1 MIYGPIHTESDLSFE
16 GRLFQKTKKVNVP
29 AVNGNVTV
37 DLTNGNYQIVNV
49 ADRTSVNI
57 TLSNIRVGLFAISC
71 ADLGMTRLTNDRT
84 ISFTGVTIYN
94 TQDVFGV
101 SPTQDHVFYIIYDGE
116 KARITSSLPP
126 IRKHSA
132 LQKYKTDDIVYVDN
146 GTVRSFYSANSNY
159 NPEVFNPANWTLIAS
174 NDSSNIRYSD
184 PYSTGNATVESA
196 LNTLLGSVKFISASY
211 ATIDALLLGNATHS
225 TNSVYLVNDVSLGS
239 AADIR
244 VRDGFCLYMKT
255 AVTSSSI
262 TDYVIVAARSL
273 YSSEIAFNNAV
284 AKIPGNPANV
294 RTAIE
299 RLKIELDQLL
309 LGVRFIDRWD
319 AVTNTPFVANNA
331 RYDDDTFNVTVSS
344 VTVGTQTVRVP
355 YTSSTFFNSIIVSNY
370 VKIND
375 ITFNVVSKT
384 AVLSNTAIDIVL
396 EVHDGS
402 AFILGDISTGQ
413 RMYVPNAIATT
424 GNYYIVSEASAVPT
438 ENVSIDG
445 VNVLNIEDK
454 FISNGSVWRHIPRS
468 LIATAD
474 EISYD
479 SSQANWQG
487 ETPENV
493 QAALDLIANKQAEGA
508 GLKKLSVLLESTT
521 VPGGA
526 IIAIDALTGADTG
539 LTKYTIKHEFGTAPY
554 NLIIGVY
561 FNDGTVFEKVGVSV
575 SGVTGVNELNYVE
588 VICVTPTAGEQYVIV
603 VRTE

>member
-16 GRLFQKTKKVNVP
+16 GRLFQKTKKVNTP
-29 AVNGNVTV
+29 DSSGNVTV
-37 DLTNGNYQIVNV
+37 DLLNGNYQVVNTATV
-49 ADRTSVNI
+49 QNI
-57 TLSNIRVGLFAISC
+57 TVTISNIKIGLFAISFS
-71 ADLGMTRLTNDRT
+71 DLGSTILSSERV
-84 ISFTGVTIYN
+84 ISFSGITLDNPTIVIQPE
-94 TQDVFGV
+94 QDVTV
-101 SPTQDHVFYIIYDGE
+101 YVLHDGE
-116 KARITSSLPP
+116 TTSVITSLPTVRMFSELQP
-126 IRKHSA
+126 YAKHS
-132 LQKYKTDDIVYVDN
+132 IVYTDVQN
-146 GTVRSFYSANSNY
+146 VRSFYVAK
-159 NPEVFNPANWTLIAS
+159 VDVPAGSFSSEDWALIAS

-184 PYSTGNATVESA
+184 PYNTGNTNVEAA
-196 LNTLLGSVKFISASY
+196 LNSLLGSVKFISASY
-211 ATIDALLLGNATHS
+211 ETIDALLLGNATHS

-255 AVTSSSI
+255 SSTTGSI
-262 TDYVIVAARSL
+262 TDYSIVAARSL

-284 AKIPGNPANV
+284 AKIPGNPTNV

-299 RLKIELDQLL
+299 RLKVELDQLL

-319 AVTNTPFVANNA
+319 AITNTPFIANNA
-331 RYDDDTFNVTVSS
+331 FYDDDTFNVAVSS
-344 VTVGTQTVRVP
+344 IDVALQTIRVP
-355 YTSSTFFNSIIVSNY
+355 YTSSTFFNSIRIGNY
-370 VKIND
+370 VKVND
-375 ITFNVVSKT
+375 ITFTVTSKT
-384 AVLSNTAIDIVL
+384 AVLSNTAIDVEV

-402 AFILGDISTGQ
+402 AFVNGDISIGQ
-413 RMYVPNAIATT
+413 RMYVPNAIAPT
-424 GNYYIVSEASAVPT
+424 GNYYIVSEASAVAT

-521 VPGGA
+521 IPGGA
-526 IIAIDALTGADTG
+526 IIAIDALTGVDTG
-539 LTKYTIKHEFGTAPY
+539 LTKYTINHGLETAPY
-554 NLIIGVY
+554 NLIIDSY
-561 FNDGTVFEKVGVSV
+561 FSDGAVFEKVGVSV
-575 SGVTGVNELNYVE
+575 SGVTGVNEMNYVE